1 MTINNKY
8 YLPLLLL
15 LVTVL
20 AFYKLSKHPIYE
32 WDESHTVINAVEMIQ
47 NGDIFNLYYVGQPD
61 ELRAKP
67 PLFIWVVVTS
77 FEVFGVN
84 KWSLRLPSAL
94 FTILAFFLIF
104 KIINL
109 YRSHEFAFMTCLI
122 LLPVKAIIGYHV
134 GRTGDFDAML
144 LVFLL
149 AGLYCLLRYLDGGN
163 APSIDTSDLYPSSP
177 LTNGGKSSI
186 SNQYWKEKQHWGK
199 EWYLYLSGVSFGLAF
214 WTKGPAMGVLIPG
227 ILLYLVITRRFI
239 PLLLKKEAWIALG
252 ILVIF
257 PLIWFT
263 IVHFYGVK
271 VEQPQ
276 FAGDDSFQRMFLYDL
291 LERFTN
297 PTFENQKEATS
308 GWYFFQCLEE
318 SFKIWNC
325 IFYMVVLCGILKT
338 IGMKTI
344 GVLKTPIVFA
354 KHSKKLL
361 LLSICIWST
370 LGLFLSIVTTAKWW
384 YFAPAFP
391 FIAITTYW
399 GIDTLAKKYPIT
411 KGLFI
416 LLLIATM
423 ARRYYVSI
431 TTPSYKLAQLA
442 ESYCPILQDAN
453 QLTFFGKLPRQDV
466 LGQLYICNPNLSF
479 QHKKPTFPQENVDNY
494 DLVLIHKNE
503 YDASE
508 AWQDF
513 EVLNQ
518 NDFYTI
524 LRKK

>member
-8 YLPLLLL
+8 YLPILLL

-20 AFYKLSKHPIYE
+20 AFYRLDKHPLYE
-32 WDESHTVINAVEMIQ
+32 WDESHTAINAVEMMQ
-47 NGDIFNLYYVGQPD
+47 NGDVFNLYYVGQPD

-67 PLFIWVVVTS
+67 PLFIWVVSTS

-94 FTILAFFLIF
+94 FTMLAFFLIF

-109 YRSHEFAFMTCLI
+109 YKSHEFAFMTCLI

-149 AGLYCLLRYLDGGN
+149 SGLYGLLRYLDG
-163 APSIDTSDLYPSSP
+163 
-177 LTNGGKSSI
+177 KHH
-186 SNQYWKEKQHWGK
+186 WKKT
-199 EWYLYLSGVSFGLAF
+199 WYLYLAGVCFGLAF
-214 WTKGPAMGVLIPG
+214 WTKGPAMGVLVPG
-227 ILLYLVITRRFI
+227 VLLYLLITKQFFTLLLRKETWISWGIMTLF
-239 PLLLKKEAWIALG
+239 PLL
-252 ILVIF
+252 
-257 PLIWFT
+257 WFM

-276 FAGDDSFQRMFLYDL
+276 FAGEDSFQRMFLYDL

-297 PTFENQKEATS
+297 PTFENQQEATS

-318 SFKIWNC
+318 SFKIWNWV
-325 IFYMVVLCGILKT
+325 FYAVVFGGVLEMIGTKT
-338 IGMKTI
+338 IDVFKPTSI
-344 GVLKTPIVFA
+344 VLA
-354 KHSKKLL
+354 KSSKKLL

-411 KGLFI
+411 KALFI
-416 LLLIATM
+416 LLLMATM

-431 TTPSYKLAQLA
+431 NTPSYKLAQVA
-442 ESYCPILQDAN
+442 EGYCPLLQTAN
-453 QLTFFGKLPRQDV
+453 QLTFWGKLPRQDV
-466 LGQLYICNPNLSF
+466 LGQLYLCNPKLSF
-479 QHKKPTFPQENVDNY
+479 QHKKTSFPQESVNNFG
-494 DLVLIHKNE
+494 LMLIHKDE
-503 YDASE
+503 FE
-508 AWQDF
+508 ADKIGQTFEILHQD
-513 EVLNQ
+513 
-518 NDFYTI
+518 DFYVI
-524 LRKK
+524 LHQKQR